1 GKVNLSEFLKM
12 SNSRQTV
19 KLAIIGDKGV
29 GKSSL
34 MERHQKQDNF
44 ECDRQRLDVGMVYSV
59 CLHRC
64 GPGSAEDVKLRVW
77 ELPAGES
84 YAGITGCYAADADA
98 LLLLFDA
105 TRQDS
110 TLEFLQRRVAQQ
122 QLLAASGQPAMLVC
136 CKSDAEQQQCEQLPD
151 KLNFLV
157 EGTTVTLPFRAASA
171 LTGIGVD
178 TIFNDIVNAVL
189 QKRQQQ
195 QQQQQSVQVQAV
207 NQGDQTTGVPLS
219 RRASKLRL
227 SLRRSFSIRSR
238 GTIGI

>member
-1 GKVNLSEFLKM
+1 M

-34 MERHQKQDNF
+34 MERHHKQDNF
-44 ECDRQRLDVGMVYSV
+44 ECDRQRLNVGLAYSV

-64 GPGSAEDVKLRVW
+64 GPGSEDVELRVW

-84 YAGITGCYAADADA
+84 YSAIAECYAADADA

-110 TLEFLQRRVAQQ
+110 TLEFLQRRIAQQ

-136 CKSDAEQQQCEQLPD
+136 CKSDAEQQQCEELPD

-157 EGTTVTLPFRAASA
+157 EGTTVTLPLRAASA

-178 TIFNDIVNAVL
+178 TVFNDIVNAVL
-189 QKRQQQ
+189 QKRLQQ
-195 QQQQQSVQVQAV
+195 QQQQQSAVQVQAV
-207 NQGDQTTGVPLS
+207 NQGDQTTGVPLR
-219 RRASKLRL
+219 RRASKLRS